1 MQNNLPHKITKHH
14 IKDVKAGDSWSVLK
28 IMSNFV
34 EGFELMKD
42 VGPSITVFGSARVKE
57 GHDFYVQATKL
68 SKMFADAGFNVI
80 TGGSNGI
87 MEAANMGAFLSGK
100 AESIGLNISLPN
112 EQKGNDYTTKSME
125 FDYFFARKVM
135 LVKYSCAYVIFP
147 GGFGTFDEMFESL
160 TLVQTK
166 KIFPI
171 SIILVGSEFW
181 NPLIDFLR
189 KSPLKYG
196 MIEESDLELLNV
208 VDDLNEA
215 ITITRKNLYKKI
227 HEMEKEKHID
237 TEDFKKLKKI
247 CNEEYCPIEEV
258 GKK

>member
-1 MQNNLPHKITKHH
+1 MQNGLPHKTTKHH

-34 EGFELMKD
+34 EGFEMMKD
-42 VGPSITVFGSARVKE
+42 VGPSVTVFGSARVKE
-57 GHDFYVQATKL
+57 GHQFYTQATELAKL
-68 SKMFADAGFNVI
+68 FADAGFNVI

-135 LVKYSCAYVIFP
+135 LVKYSCAYIIFP

-171 SIILVGSEFW
+171 SVILVGSEFW
-181 NPLIDFLR
+181 NPMLEFLR
-189 KSPLKYG
+189 QSPLKYG
-196 MIEESDLELLNV
+196 MIEEADLELLHV
-208 VDDLNEA
+208 VDDLDDA
-215 ITITRKNLYKKI
+215 INITKRNLYRKI
-227 HEMEKEKHID
+227 NEMEKEKHTD
-237 TEDFKKLKKI
+237 NEDYVKLKKI
-247 CNEEYCPIEEV
+247 CNADSCPINDLH
-258 GKK
+258 K